1 MSGGASMIGASSASV
16 PSPPLVVVRNLDKR
30 FANGTVAISAL
41 NLSIEQGSFVS
52 ILGPSGC
59 GKSTLLRLIAGIGK
73 PSRGAIDWPSAR
85 HEARGAPERD
95 IAFVFQEPTLM
106 PWSKALNNVMLPL
119 RVAGVSADKARA
131 LARDALARVGLSA
144 FEKSYPRELS
154 GGMKMRVSIARAL
167 VTKPRLLLLDEPF
180 AALDE
185 INRLK
190 LNRDLLELWNE
201 ERFTA
206 IFVTHS
212 VLESVY
218 LSQRIVVMA
227 PSPGRA
233 VADHRIDVPFEQ
245 RSGGYRTSV
254 AYNEC
259 VRTVSLSL
267 SAAMS
272 NTTSNAMA
280 HT

>member
-1 MSGGASMIGASSASV
+1 MSAASSTAPGDMPMSAS
-16 PSPPLVVVRNLDKR
+16 PGTRPLVAVRNLSKR
-30 FANGTVAISAL
+30 FANGTLAIQSL
-41 NLSIEQGSFVS
+41 DLSIEQGSFVS

-73 PSRGAIDWPSAR
+73 PSRGSIEWSSAR
-85 HEARGAPERD
+85 RESAGTPERD

-106 PWSKALNNVMLPL
+106 PWSMTLDNVMLPL
-119 RVAGVSADKARA
+119 RIAGISAANARA
-131 LARDALARVGLSA
+131 LARDALARVGLAA

-167 VTKPRLLLLDEPF
+167 VTRPRLLLLDEPF

-206 IFVTHS
+206 VFVTHS

-218 LSQRIVVMA
+218 LSERIVVMA

-233 VADHRIDVPFEQ
+233 VADHFIDVPFEA
-245 RSGGYRTSV
+245 RDHGYRTSGG
-254 AYNEC
+254 YNEY
-259 VRTVSLSL
+259 VRTVSSSL
-267 SAAMS
+267 GKAM
-272 NTTSNAMA
+272 TP
-280 HT
+280 